1 MSQVKVYTMDYNVA
15 YSFIFVSNYR
25 NVRPIGGQDLPAD
38 LRVRGRHVS
47 GPERHR
53 HGVST
58 LSDLRRRHRVQPH
71 PHEARRKVL
80 Q

>member
-1 MSQVKVYTMDYNVA
+1 MA
-15 YSFIFVSNYR
+15 YLFIFVSNYR
-25 NVRPIGGQDLPAD
+25 NVRSIGGQDLPAD

-47 GPERHR
+47 SPERHG
-53 HGVST
+53 HGVSA

-71 PHEARRKVL
+71 PHEARRTVL